1 MVKTKTY
8 IDSTYWKF
16 KDRDKVDFKDKTN
29 EEINNSIDEILVER
43 EIDPHEQAYIQFEH
57 QRNFEK
63 IDEIYYKALDKLHD
77 AHGEILG
84 KIMKTHQQIEQKKK
98 ELSEKEKDKL
108 TKISMDKL

>member
-1 MVKTKTY
+1 M
-8 IDSTYWKF
+8 
-16 KDRDKVDFKDKTN
+16 
-29 EEINNSIDEILVER
+29 
-43 EIDPHEQAYIQFEH
+43 
-57 QRNFEK
+57 EK